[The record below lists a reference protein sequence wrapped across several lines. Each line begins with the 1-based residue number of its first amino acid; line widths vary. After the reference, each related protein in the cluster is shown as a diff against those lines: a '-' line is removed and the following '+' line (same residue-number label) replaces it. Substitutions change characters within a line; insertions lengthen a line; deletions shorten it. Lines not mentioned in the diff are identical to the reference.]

1 MLTIGTR
8 APDFTLQD
16 QNGQER
22 SLSEFHGQKVVLY
35 FYSKDMTAG
44 CTKQACGFAELYP
57 QFTEKGAVVIGISK
71 DTAASHRKFGEKY
84 SLPFILLADPDKEAI
99 QAYDVWKEKKMYGKA
114 TMGVVRT
121 TYLIDENGRIA
132 KAFTKVNAAENPRQM
147 LSEL

>member
-1 MLTIGTR
+1 MLTIGTK

-35 FYSKDMTAG
+35 FYPKDMTAG

-121 TYLIDENGRIA
+121 TYLIDGNGRIA